1 MIEKYISKSAEQTK
15 QIAKSIAQN
24 VKNCGVYIL
33 SGDLGAGK
41 TTFTKG
47 FALGLGI
54 TDIVTSPTFTI
65 MNEYTGENFA
75 LFHFDMY
82 RLNDVSEAY
91 ALGFEEYFDNT
102 NLKGICLVEWAEN
115 VAGLIS
121 KPYHKITFNKLSD
134 NEREIILEEIVW
146 KF

>member
-1 MIEKYISKSAEQTK
+1 MNKKYISKSAEETIK
-15 QIAKSIAQN
+15 IAETIAQN
-24 VKNCGVYIL
+24 VKNCGVFVL

-54 TDIVTSPTFTI
+54 NDIITSPTFTI
-65 MNEYTGENFA
+65 MNEYQGKNFA

-82 RLNDVSEAY
+82 RLNGVDEAY

-121 KPYHKITFNKLSD
+121 KPYHKITFNKISD
-134 NEREIILEEIVW
+134 NEREIILEEIV
-146 KF
+146 

>member
-1 MIEKYISKSAEQTK
+1 MNKKYISKSAEETIK
-15 QIAKSIAQN
+15 IAEAIAQN
-24 VKNCGVYIL
+24 VKNCGVFVL

-54 TDIVTSPTFTI
+54 NDIITSPTFTI
-65 MNEYTGENFA
+65 MNEYQGKNFA

-82 RLNDVSEAY
+82 RLNGVDEAY

-121 KPYHKITFNKLSD
+121 KPYHKITFNKISD
-134 NEREIILEEIVW
+134 NEREIILEEIV
-146 KF
+146 